1 MCRPEHVKRTEH
13 FLFGFPSPDGCYK
26 VRSYDKTKANQPKGP
41 FSRGKDK
48 KKKKKK
54 KRSLKGDLQGQ
65 DLPLKLTT
73 KLYEK

>member
-1 MCRPEHVKRTEH
+1 MCRPEHVKRTD

-54 KRSLKGDLQGQ
+54 ELKGRFARTR
-65 DLPLKLTT
+65 PAFETHHKIV
-73 KLYEK
+73 